1 MKGNFAVY
9 LVQCE
14 QVKGV
19 KGKKMMQP
27 CRNNIFQAGRIGLRF
42 SCSQKTNVIKIS
54 LASILGQLK
63 YKQKCF
69 GENGE
74 AVSSCFMALCSHLR
88 VTVTTVI
95 WHAGRE
101 SSLKIRLTENGDETP
116 TLKFLLPVLI
126 YPNDYVKWLECT

>member
-1 MKGNFAVY
+1 MPVCTRDPKMAKWLLGFLPSSSVLEIYLASFMKGSFAVY

-54 LASILGQLK
+54 LASI
-63 YKQKCF
+63 
-69 GENGE
+69 
-74 AVSSCFMALCSHLR
+74 
-88 VTVTTVI
+88 
-95 WHAGRE
+95 
-101 SSLKIRLTENGDETP
+101 
-116 TLKFLLPVLI
+116 
-126 YPNDYVKWLECT
+126 